1 MDAKS
6 ISAMEAIRD
15 DPVLAVNLKAGKML
29 NMLDSLGYIR
39 IQNLKPSQLL
49 VHPENR
55 SGAMV
60 NPFNVHQKGW
70 QALKVGWSAKKLEES
85 YALEVSHNWSVKHKQ
100 LQAMQTLVEASQGM
114 LAPVAGTEQYMSLSA
129 SHMSQ
134 FCKAVGAGCLTQDEN
149 LASINKVLS
158 LDTLQQTFP
167 DAGFK
172 EAVTQ
177 GWRWHCIAFTVEESM
192 PWFASFLQGALNASN
207 HIAAKATEMELAMS
221 IAGTYKRTKS
231 LETAIQ
237 TCRSMSNLKYLKV
250 VGDFVKNYAGG
261 EDFPL
266 VQFLVHLERA
276 FNSSLM
282 LGEEFMTAVVG
293 THFGSTHTTFAVCR
307 SMLIAANLSSSKQQD
322 GVARLLVK
330 TDLLKLQQS
339 SQKGNL
345 EACEKL
351 GKMLVEERMKKND
364 LLKSETVKV
373 LGRFFIRCALYLTQK
388 EGKGRESRTFGSL
401 SSIHAQ
407 YMLENTPGDSNS
419 SNGAGTTGKQTVEK
433 VLSLQD

>member
-29 NMLDSLGYIR
+29 NMLGSLGYIR

-55 SGAMV
+55 SGATV

-192 PWFASFLQGALNASN
+192 PWFAVPSGSPECKQSHCCQSNRDGAGHEHCWHLQ
-207 HIAAKATEMELAMS
+207 EDQEL
-221 IAGTYKRTKS
+221 
-231 LETAIQ
+231 
-237 TCRSMSNLKYLKV
+237 
-250 VGDFVKNYAGG
+250 
-261 EDFPL
+261 
-266 VQFLVHLERA
+266 
-276 FNSSLM
+276 
-282 LGEEFMTAVVG
+282 
-293 THFGSTHTTFAVCR
+293 
-307 SMLIAANLSSSKQQD
+307 
-322 GVARLLVK
+322 
-330 TDLLKLQQS
+330 
-339 SQKGNL
+339 
-345 EACEKL
+345 
-351 GKMLVEERMKKND
+351 
-364 LLKSETVKV
+364 
-373 LGRFFIRCALYLTQK
+373 
-388 EGKGRESRTFGSL
+388 
-401 SSIHAQ
+401 
-407 YMLENTPGDSNS
+407 GDSYS
-419 SNGAGTTGKQTVEK
+419 DLPKHEQPEVPQGCWGFRE
-433 VLSLQD
+433 